1 MRGFLAMKINIK
13 NRKRG
18 YASLEVIAM
27 SLIGFTLVLAL
38 LSIAVNKRVLI
49 ENEMK
54 VYEKRLNK
62 DNHRNKFLAE
72 RLYIINNKQE
82 RGNIENGFDIFE
94 NEELL
99 ILDNMESQDVLDAKE
114 KVISNNKEFLDKLS
128 LLEIESNKFKI
139 YLNKEE
145 NVFILEENLDE
156 SNTKIYYYDYE
167 FRNENIYLKERRNF
181 YVK

>member
-49 ENEMK
+49 ENEMR